1 MTNNYIT
8 YFDNVLNKTFCEDI
22 IEYYEKTNNKELV
35 ENNNMRFTQLNLN
48 QSENGKP
55 YVDYIMRNCFMPLI
69 EEYKIKFNINQFPD
83 DYAYEQLRIKKYM
96 PNNKDEFKLH
106 VDVEDYPTAKRFL
119 VFFVYLNDNEKGLT
133 CFPDYDI
140 KVKPKTGRVL
150 MFPPLWTHRHY
161 AEKPIKEPKYILGS
175 YLHYVGAL

>member
-1 MTNNYIT
+1 MLGRTNILY
-8 YFDNVLNKTFCEDI
+8 
-22 IEYYEKTNNKELV
+22 
-35 ENNNMRFTQLNLN
+35 
-48 QSENGKP
+48 
-55 YVDYIMRNCFMPLI
+55 
-69 EEYKIKFNINQFPD
+69 INQFPD

-96 PNNKDEFKLH
+96 PNDKDEFKLH

>member
-1 MTNNYIT
+1 
-8 YFDNVLNKTFCEDI
+8 
-22 IEYYEKTNNKELV
+22 
-35 ENNNMRFTQLNLN
+35 
-48 QSENGKP
+48 
-55 YVDYIMRNCFMPLI
+55 MPLI

-96 PNNKDEFKLH
+96 PNDKDEFKLH

-140 KVKPKTGRVL
+140 KVKPKAGRVL
-150 MFPPLWTHRHY
+150 MFPVDT
-161 AEKPIKEPKYILGS
+161 
-175 YLHYVGAL
+175 

>member
-1 MTNNYIT
+1 MTNYIT
-8 YFDNVLNKTFCEDI
+8 YFDDVLDKQFCDNI
-22 IEYYEKTNNKELV
+22 IDYYEKTNNKKLV
-35 ENNNMRFTQLNLN
+35 ENSNMRFTQLNLN
-48 QSENGKP
+48 QSENSKN
-55 YVDYIMRNCFMPLI
+55 YIQYMMRNCFMPLI
-69 EEYKIKFNINQFPD
+69 EEYKIKFDINQFPK

-140 KVKPKTGRVL
+140 KVKPKAGRVL